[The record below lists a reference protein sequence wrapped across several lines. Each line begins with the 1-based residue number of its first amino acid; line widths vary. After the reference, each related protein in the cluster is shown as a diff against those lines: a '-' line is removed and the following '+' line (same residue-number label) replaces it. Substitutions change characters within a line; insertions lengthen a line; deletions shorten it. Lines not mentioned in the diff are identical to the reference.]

1 MNGHGASAELERA
14 KGTNL
19 SRHMPPIPTTQM
31 ERNLILFSLPPGERG
46 RLAPHAEVVALTRGD
61 VLFEPGDDVT
71 SVVFPLDGTVV
82 TLVVSLEEGRTIETA
97 TVGREGALG
106 GVVSEGFLPAFN
118 RAVVQMGGTAVR
130 VGAAEMQSVKRV
142 SLPVRNAMVRYADC
156 LLAQVVQSVAC
167 NAAHPI
173 ERRCAR
179 WLLTL
184 HDRLD
189 SDVLPVTQDLLAEML
204 GVRRTYLS
212 GILNRLH
219 ERGLV
224 EIARARI
231 TVRDRRALE
240 AASCECHRRVQE
252 HFSLVLGA
260 TYARDGT
267 LVSLDPEGAP
277 GPLLTRRAL
286 LA

>member
-1 MNGHGASAELERA
+1 MAELERA
-14 KGTNL
+14 KETDL
-19 SRHMPPIPTTQM
+19 PQRMPPCSTTQM
-31 ERNLILFSLPPGERG
+31 ERNLLLRSLPPGERG
-46 RLAPHAEVVALTRGD
+46 RLAPHAELISLVRGD

-82 TLVVSLEEGRTIETA
+82 TLIVPLEEGRTIETA

-118 RAVVQMGGTAVR
+118 RAVVQMGGAAVR
-130 VGAAEMQSVKRV
+130 IGAAEMQAAKRA
-142 SLPVRNAMVRYADC
+142 SLLVRNAMVRYADC

-173 ERRCAR
+173 EQRCAR

-184 HDRLD
+184 HDRLG
-189 SDVLPVTQDLLAEML
+189 SDVLPVTQELLADML

-240 AASCECHRRVQE
+240 AASCECHRRVHE
-252 HFSLVLGA
+252 HFALVLGA
-260 TYARDGT
+260 SFAPDGT

-277 GPLLTRRAL
+277 DPVSARRAL
-286 LA
+286 SA

>member
-1 MNGHGASAELERA
+1 
-14 KGTNL
+14 
-19 SRHMPPIPTTQM
+19 MPPCSPTQM
-31 ERNLILFSLPPGERG
+31 ERNLLLRSLPPDERK
-46 RLAPHAEVVALTRGD
+46 RLAPHAEVITLARGN

-82 TLVVSLEEGRTIETA
+82 TLIVPLEEGRTIETA

-118 RAVVQMGGTAVR
+118 RAVVQMGGAAVR
-130 VGAAEMQSVKRV
+130 IGASKLQEAKR
-142 SLPVRNAMVRYADC
+142 SSQPVRNAMVRYADC

-173 ERRCAR
+173 EQRCAR
-179 WLLTL
+179 WLLML
-184 HDRLD
+184 HDRLG

-219 ERGLV
+219 GRGLV
-224 EIARARI
+224 TVARARI
-231 TVRDRRALE
+231 TVRNRASLE
-240 AASCECHRRVQE
+240 AASCECHRRVHE

-260 TYARDGT
+260 SFAPNGT
-267 LVSLDPEGAP
+267 LVALDPEGAP
-277 GPLLTRRAL
+277 DPLFATRAVS
-286 LA
+286 A

>member
-1 MNGHGASAELERA
+1 L
-14 KGTNL
+14 
-19 SRHMPPIPTTQM
+19 
-31 ERNLILFSLPPGERG
+31 ERNLLLRSLPPGERK
-46 RLAPHAEVVALTRGD
+46 RLAPHGQVVALARGD
-61 VLFEPGDDVT
+61 VVFEPGDDVT
-71 SVVFPLDGTVV
+71 SVIFPLDGTVV
-82 TLVVSLEEGRTIETA
+82 TLIVPLVEGRTIETA

-106 GVVSEGFLPAFN
+106 GVVSQGFLPAFN
-118 RAVVQMGGTAVR
+118 RAVVQMGGAALRIGAVELQE
-130 VGAAEMQSVKRV
+130 AKRD
-142 SLPVRNAMVRYADC
+142 SLPIRNAMVRYADC

-173 ERRCAR
+173 EQRCAR

-189 SDVLPVTQDLLAEML
+189 SDVLPVTQDLLADML

-224 EIARARI
+224 EIARAKI
-231 TVRDRRALE
+231 TIRDRPALQ
-240 AASCECHRRVQE
+240 AASCECHRRVHE

-260 TYARDGT
+260 SYARDGT

-277 GPLLTRRAL
+277 GPLPAYRAVS
-286 LA
+286 A